1 MNSIDQQQPPIILHY
16 YKGSAFAQKIVWALT
31 IKRLKWISKYFFQ
44 ANFIISL
51 IPEDPNA
58 PAIFKSQ
65 ELLND
70 RSLLMNQK
78 IEPNKLKPLR
88 PFIIDALKSNY
99 EWIELQLSDDR
110 QWFLDTS
117 TPSIGDIHVAMNIW
131 FLNVNK
137 GATKEFGD
145 ITELYPKTH
154 QWFDRFI
161 KFIRENQQHKS
172 LRISGEEAL
181 EIAKNFKPSSY
192 YNKNSNKR
200 LGNKKIGDKVSISP
214 DDYGKVPVKGTIL
227 SIGDRNI
234 AIRPIDVDK
243 TGIDVVIWFPIAGY
257 NPTLQKIKVGPKSCS
272 FIIPADNNNNGRKNI
287 TLPKFLNRDRL
298 TKSKKSSIDN
308 TKNDTV
314 ATATCITDTEDTGSS
329 WLKHSSINSII
340 SRWSEDLD
348 QCNQTF
354 QRQLEESHQL
364 DQKMIEFNTEAANI
378 DVLVQKAKTIKY
390 DICATLKEI
399 SSKQIAIDEFLSS
412 MERVF
417 EGICLEDVNSYDYQR
432 ETNYKNFESVNQ
444 KINDMNCNLLTMI
457 NDTNTDILP
466 SCNSNN
472 ITDMMI
478 DDPIDGLMDL
488 FNSQLVSLEW
498 IDSSAKHLSFLIQQ
512 AQDLLDNSQE
522 DSLYNLTF

>member
-1 MNSIDQQQPPIILHY
+1 
-16 YKGSAFAQKIVWALT
+16 
-31 IKRLKWISKYFFQ
+31 
-44 ANFIISL
+44 
-51 IPEDPNA
+51 
-58 PAIFKSQ
+58 
-65 ELLND
+65 
-70 RSLLMNQK
+70 
-78 IEPNKLKPLR
+78 
-88 PFIIDALKSNY
+88 
-99 EWIELQLSDDR
+99 
-110 QWFLDTS
+110 
-117 TPSIGDIHVAMNIW
+117 
-131 FLNVNK
+131 
-137 GATKEFGD
+137 
-145 ITELYPKTH
+145 
-154 QWFDRFI
+154 
-161 KFIRENQQHKS
+161 
-172 LRISGEEAL
+172 
-181 EIAKNFKPSSY
+181 
-192 YNKNSNKR
+192 
-200 LGNKKIGDKVSISP
+200 
-214 DDYGKVPVKGTIL
+214 
-227 SIGDRNI
+227 
-234 AIRPIDVDK
+234 
-243 TGIDVVIWFPIAGY
+243 
-257 NPTLQKIKVGPKSCS
+257 GPKSCS

-298 TKSKKSSIDN
+298 AKSKKSSIDN

-364 DQKMIEFNTEAANI
+364 DQKMIEFNTGAANI
-378 DVLVQKAKTIKY
+378 NVLVEKAKTIKY

-399 SSKQIAIDEFLSS
+399 SSKQMAIDEFLSS
-412 MERVF
+412 MEKVF

-457 NDTNTDILP
+457 NDTNTNILP

-472 ITDMMI
+472 FTDMMIDDPAANINVLVEKAKTIKYDICATLKEISSKQMAIDEFLSSMEKVFEGICLEDVNSYDYQRETNYKNFESVNQKINDMNCNLLTMINDTNTNILPSCNSNNFTDMMI